1 MFRVVELKCSENPSL
16 DYYIEMFGN
25 KDKINKFFIF
35 RLKCSLQSLNKT
47 KTSENI
53 KNSTNVVIRM
63 LTLSYRVGGEN
74 ITDIMKNEEKKD
86 FQEKIN
92 NSDFNVVNEWNDN
105 IFKYAIKRL
114 LNLGIFCVIR
124 ALGRP
129 ES

>member
-114 LNLGIFCVIR
+114 LNLGISCVIR

-129 ES
+129 EF